1 MNDSVLPRLLVITEA
16 PLRKNSTGL
25 DRTLFNLLDTYPPD
39 NFFLYTQSDPS
50 GSILTDPPL
59 NKAVTTFST
68 FLPHIHNKFG
78 LFFNKFIDSC
88 NFQLLDWLPIP
99 SLKALQK
106 LNPEVVIIC
115 PTTPASLILGYKVVQ
130 RLNCPYLIYI
140 MDDWLAKVNTI
151 WLSSSVQQYVKQVLQ
166 KADGWLMIS
175 DQLKCDLQE
184 RYQVIPPTSLIVHN
198 PVDLA
203 SLPAPDFSIHHGTF
217 KIIYAGSI
225 WVMHYDAVAIVAE
238 TVFQLRNEG
247 HDIEFILHTPS
258 PFWQEYQD
266 FWESRQVVNG
276 GMIPYDDLH
285 LYLQKGDLLLVA
297 SSFLPEYAHITRS
310 SVQTKITDYMASG
323 RPILAYGP
331 GYSACNQFI
340 KKWKCGLECNSSL
353 SSDLSKIIQIAMQT
367 KNSQKSLAQ
376 QAYSVAENTFDKP
389 QISQKLNSFILSL
402 TRQYQ
407 S

>member
-1 MNDSVLPRLLVITEA
+1 V
-16 PLRKNSTGL
+16 
-25 DRTLFNLLDTYPPD
+25 
-39 NFFLYTQSDPS
+39 
-50 GSILTDPPL
+50 TDPPL

-151 WLSSSVQQYVKQVLQ
+151 WLSSSVQQYAKQVLQ

-184 RYQVIPPTSLIVHN
+184 RYQVVPPTSLIVHN

-258 PFWQEYQD
+258 PFWQQYQD

-331 GYSACNQFI
+331 GYSACNQFVKI
-340 KKWKCGLECNSSL
+340 HQCGLICETSQVSSL
-353 SSDLSKIIQIAMQT
+353 
-367 KNSQKSLAQ
+367 KSFLIKAKQ
-376 QAYSVAENTFDKP
+376 NYNDHQSLGHQAYRILQCHFDKTY
-389 QISQKLNSFILSL
+389 QTSNLYKVISKTCLE
-402 TRQYQ
+402 R
-407 S
+407 